1 MPSPDPT
8 ARKPTRRHPSA
19 GNLGTRPRAV
29 REERDSP
36 RVTQTPTQAF
46 WTAGPTPTGRLR
58 VGPDLD
64 DDALA
69 RLIGQVEGKRVVELG
84 CIAPL
89 SVELARRGAKVIAVD
104 PSTERLAA
112 VREAADAAEVRVEL
126 HQGDLAELPFVRAD
140 QVDLVVSVY
149 ALGEVEDLGR
159 VLRQAHRVL
168 RSESALLVTI
178 PHPMS
183 WMTQVE
189 TDGALRL
196 VRTAFDRAPV
206 RWQVGASEGTVK
218 PHQLSDVFIAMSRA
232 GFRVDTLLEPRPV
245 RPGPAGSPTWSAQA
259 EWVPTTAVIRGR
271 KQGV

>member
-1 MPSPDPT
+1 M
-8 ARKPTRRHPSA
+8 
-19 GNLGTRPRAV
+19 
-29 REERDSP
+29 REEREAP
-36 RVTQTPTQAF
+36 KLTQTPTQAF
-46 WTAGPTPTGRLR
+46 WRAGPTPVGRLR
-58 VGPDLD
+58 IGPDLD
-64 DDALA
+64 DDSLA
-69 RLIGQVEGKRVVELG
+69 RLIGQLEGKRVVELG

-89 SVELARRGAKVIAVD
+89 SVEMARMGAKVIAVD
-104 PSTERLAA
+104 PSRDRLAA
-112 VREAADAAEVRVEL
+112 VREAADLAEVRVEL

-189 TDGALRL
+189 ADGAVRM
-196 VRTAFDRAPV
+196 VRTAFDNSPV
-206 RWQVGASEGTVK
+206 RWQVGDTDGVVR
-218 PHQLSDVFIAMSRA
+218 PHKISDVFIAMNRA

-245 RPGPAGSPTWSAQA
+245 RPGPSGSPTWSAQA

>member
-1 MPSPDPT
+1 M
-8 ARKPTRRHPSA
+8 
-19 GNLGTRPRAV
+19 
-29 REERDSP
+29 REERETP

-46 WTAGPTPTGRLR
+46 WTAGPTPEGRLR
-58 VGPDLD
+58 IGPDLD
-64 DDALA
+64 DDSLA
-69 RLIGQVEGKRVVELG
+69 RLIGQLEGKRVVELG

-104 PSTERLAA
+104 PSLDRLSA
-112 VREAADAAEVRVEL
+112 VREAADAAEVRIEL

-168 RSESALLVTI
+168 RSEAALLVTI

-189 TDGALRL
+189 ADGAVRMI
-196 VRTAFDRAPV
+196 RTAFDNGPV
-206 RWQVGASEGTVK
+206 RWQVGDAEGIVR
-218 PHQLSDVFIAMSRA
+218 PHRISDVFIAMNRA
-232 GFRVDTLLEPRPV
+232 GFRIDTLLEPRPV
-245 RPGPAGSPTWSAQA
+245 RPGSSGSPTWSAHA